1 MTTITADYFIRP
13 LRLSHS
19 SSAGNDGYRQE
30 VDRVSAPAASSLQA
44 RAYAE
49 LAQIARE
56 CCEEGWDSYGAKPV
70 TRATCDRVA
79 LFLDD
84 LPAWMAAPDLV
95 PEADG
100 EIALEWYLGKAQTYS
115 ISIGEKGP
123 LHYAGLFG
131 QNQEVHG
138 VEPFTDSVPAR
149 LLEFISEFLN
159 KPAAR

>member
-1 MTTITADYFIRP
+1 MTTITADYFVRP

-19 SSAGNDGYRQE
+19 SSAGDDGYRQE
-30 VDRVSAPAASSLQA
+30 VERVSPPAASPLQS

-56 CCEEGWDSYGAKPV
+56 CSEEGWDGYGAKPI

-84 LPAWMAAPDLV
+84 LPAWIAAPDLV
-95 PEADG
+95 PDSAVQ
-100 EIALEWYLGKAQTYS
+100 IALEWYLRKAQTFS

-138 VEPFTDSVPAR
+138 VEPFTDSVPTR
-149 LLEFISEFLN
+149 LLEFISEFLT